1 MIIFQFIV
9 FEKHSGFKS
18 MGHIYEQLAML
29 HEVSNTL
36 IYWEI
41 IFFLISEH
49 IKLHYF

>member
-18 MGHIYEQLAML
+18 TGHIYELAML

-49 IKLHYF
+49 IKLNYF